1 MTTTTARFAL
11 GRVVATPGALA
22 ALQEAGQSP
31 AHFLGLHA
39 SGAWG
44 ELDRD
49 DRQANDQAIAH
60 EGDPER
66 QGRVFSS
73 YVTRTGQKIWVITEH
88 DRSATTLLL
97 PDEY

>member
-1 MTTTTARFAL
+1 MTTTIARFSL
-11 GRVVATPGALA
+11 GSIVATPGALA
-22 ALQEAGQSP
+22 ALEEAGQSP
-31 AHFLGLHA
+31 AHFLSLHA

-49 DRQANDQAIAH
+49 DQQANEDAIAH

-66 QGRVFSS
+66 HGRVFSS
-73 YVTRTGQKIWVITEH
+73 YVTRTGHKIWVITEH
-88 DRSATTLLL
+88 DRSVTTVVL